1 MIIFSICIAFFPKKL
16 PNGPYARPWLNAE
29 EETATVSTSQ
39 TGSTLIQTTASS
51 ETNLKPQKKTF
62 CCSNDTLILGKIKVF
77 LLSLLKLV
85 KNVEYTLIVLIIT
98 VESILAA
105 GFSNFMVK
113 FTEQLFQVQPSTSS
127 ILSGGVIVPSAIIG
141 SILGGF
147 IVKKFN
153 LGVKGSIRL
162 IFVSLT
168 LTLFGIGSLLLIRCD
183 GTQSLGIN
191 NETKSFNQTP
201 LSCNNQCGC
210 NTIYRP
216 MCGSDGY
223 TYVSPCYAGCTYSNS
238 ASLYNCSCVDG
249 GEGKI
254 GQCSRDCQTKLII
267 FLTILFVVIAFE
279 GFCITPATILILKLV
294 PKSQGSFSLGVMKCV
309 NILIA
314 YIPTPIVF
322 SNLIDN
328 TCVLWNSDCK
338 NEKGSCLE
346 HNLAQYH
353 YVFLGVG
360 LGVKVFSFILLI
372 ALVIYVHKREL
383 CKKFYSKT
391 VEFPMDFN
399 LPTPK
404 TSKKSRAT
412 KISSIRRLEPLDLYN
427 LPQIDNENLNLSNVH
442 LELKDLPKQSINLVR
457 RNSLESI
464 ATVSTSI
471 SSLSSN
477 SSQSNQ
483 NEIRNYN
490 PNMDNILEDEDEE
503 DFNGID

>member
-1 MIIFSICIAFFPKKL
+1 MCMMFFPKKL
-16 PNGPYARPWLNAE
+16 PNGPYARPWLNAD
-29 EETATVSTSQ
+29 EETNATTTNQSVSI
-39 TGSTLIQTTASS
+39 STIQTPISNDTITES
-51 ETNLKPQKKTF
+51 LKKNC

-77 LLSLLKLV
+77 LYSLLKLV
-85 KNVEYTLIVLIIT
+85 KNVEYTLIVLVIT

-113 FTEQLFQVQPSTSS
+113 FTEELFQVSPSQSS
-127 ILSGGVIVPSAIIG
+127 ILSGGIIVPSAIIG
-141 SILGGF
+141 SILGGL

-162 IFVSLT
+162 IFISLT

-183 GTQSLGIN
+183 GTQSIGIDN
-191 NETKSFNQTP
+191 QTKSFNQTP
-201 LSCNNQCGC
+201 STCNNQCGC
-210 NTIYRP
+210 SPIYRP

-238 ASLYNCSCVDG
+238 TSYLNCSCIVG
-249 GEGKI
+249 GTGRSGE
-254 GQCSRDCQTKLII
+254 CPRDCQTKLII

-279 GFCITPATILILKLV
+279 GFCITPGTILILKLV
-294 PKSQGSFSLGVMKCV
+294 PKSQGSFSLGVMKCI
-309 NILIA
+309 NILLA

-346 HNLAQYH
+346 YNLAQYH

-360 LGVKVFSFILLI
+360 LGVKVVSFMILI
-372 ALVIYVHKREL
+372 ALVIYVHKSEL
-383 CKKFYSKT
+383 CKQCYSKT
-391 VEFPMDFN
+391 VEFPMA
-399 LPTPK
+399 TPK
-404 TSKKSRAT
+404 TSKKSQGTRL
-412 KISSIRRLEPLDLYN
+412 SSIRSLEPHDLIN
-427 LPQIDNENLNLSNVH
+427 ISQINNQNTNIIDND
-442 LELKDLPKQSINLVR
+442 LELKNIPKQNKTLVR

-464 ATVSTSI
+464 STVSTSI

-490 PNMDNILEDEDEE
+490 PNMDDILEDEDEE